1 MTSIAVI
8 VNPRSRAN
16 RRDPRIAAEFQ
27 ALIGDRGRVL
37 APKSLAELD
46 TIAADLHRTPPA
58 VIGVH
63 GGDGTLHKTVT
74 ALGRVFGDEPLPPIA
89 ILCGGTMNVVA
100 TSLHIRER
108 PRTFLAA
115 ITDGAARRQA
125 AGYLAPPLPAHR
137 RHAGLPVRQRAAGQ
151 LPGRI
156 LRRPGR
162 AYGPGRAMWL
172 LTRAFFSA
180 LWRGPFARRLF
191 RRFKGSVHVD
201 GQPLEQGAFVGLMA
215 GTVREVGMGF
225 KLVHRADDDPERF
238 GVLAIHAPPLA
249 LALDLWAVHRGRGIA
264 AQRAFSA
271 VASSMDVHPNDGSM
285 SYTIDGDLYRTQAPL
300 SISAR
305 TADRVRQATLCVDCP
320 RPGRYHGRHA
330 MSSSF
335 PLDGMRVRFAGDSN
349 VGMKR
354 AHNEDSFYLP
364 ESERLAIVA
373 DGMGGHASGEVASRM
388 AVDTIVGFFKATRTT
403 SS

>member
-1 MTSIAVI
+1 VSDTVAVI

-27 ALIGDRGRVL
+27 SLIGDRGRVL

-46 TIAADLHRTPPA
+46 TMAAELHRTQPA

-115 ITDGAARRQA
+115 ITDGLRAGRPLDTLRRRCLRVDDTL
-125 AGYLAPPLPAHR
+125 GFLFGNGLPANFL
-137 RHAGLPVRQRAAGQ
+137 GEYYGDQSG
-151 LPGRI
+151 
-156 LRRPGR
+156 
-162 AYGPGRAMWL
+162 AYGPGRAAWL

-201 GQPLEQGAFVGLMA
+201 GRPLEQGAFVGLMA

-271 VASSMDVHPNDGSM
+271 VASRMDVRPTDGSM

-300 SISAR
+300 SISLGPQIAFVKPPS
-305 TADRVRQATLCVDCP
+305 ALIVR
-320 RPGRYHGRHA
+320 GG
-330 MSSSF
+330 
-335 PLDGMRVRFAGDSN
+335 GDTM
-349 VGMKR
+349 V
-354 AHNEDSFYLP
+354 
-364 ESERLAIVA
+364 
-373 DGMGGHASGEVASRM
+373 
-388 AVDTIVGFFKATRTT
+388 ATR
-403 SS
+403 